1 MEHDR
6 ESLNYLEQLLVEIW
20 TWKTR
25 LVRAQK
31 EARTIFL
38 ETRGR
43 GVLVNKQ
50 QKLSPVV
57 MWEAELI
64 IIELV
69 I

>member
-43 GVLVNKQ
+43 EVLVK
-50 QKLSPVV
+50 
-57 MWEAELI
+57 
-64 IIELV
+64 
-69 I
+69 